1 MLKNKAALP
10 LVSVVIPC
18 FNHQDYVQQTIQSV
32 IDQDYSNIELII
44 IDDGSSDNSVDK
56 IKEMIS
62 KCEKRFTRFK
72 FKNRPNKGLCATLN
86 EALEWCQGE
95 FLSTVAS
102 DDIWF
107 PYKISRQ
114 INLFLDPKN
123 HNIAVISGEM
133 ISIDTHGKSDSRSS
147 FTPPKEQYYSFLD
160 VYRGHGRINAPT
172 AIIRMHCVKEVGGYN
187 TKVIIEDFYMW
198 LAVTNLGYQILAV
211 DDIYAKYRVHRNNTF
226 SKIQLMH
233 ESTKKIREIFMPNKY
248 EYTAAIKSSNQR
260 MFKAASIYEKKYAMK
275 LLFSGKVKIFSKD
288 ILFYI
293 IALFL
298 PKHIFILLLNS
309 FRSFKLKI
317 KNN

>member
-62 KCEKRFTRFK
+62 ICEKRFTRFK

-102 DDIWF
+102 DDIWL
-107 PYKISRQ
+107 PYKTSRQ

-123 HNIAVISGEM
+123 HNVAVISGEM
-133 ISIDTHGKSDSRSS
+133 ISINTHGKSDSRSS

-160 VYRGHGRINAPT
+160 IYRGHSRINAPT
-172 AIIRMHCVKEVGGYN
+172 AMIRMHCVKEAGGYN

-198 LAVTNLGYQILAV
+198 LAVTNLGYQILGV
-211 DDIYAKYRVHRNNTF
+211 DTVFTKYRIHSNNTF
-226 SKIQLMH
+226 SKIEKMNNSRVRILKHFSPDSQTLSETIH
-233 ESTKKIREIFMPNKY
+233 YNNKKN
-248 EYTAAIKSSNQR
+248 
-260 MFKAASIYEKKYAMK
+260 FKAASIYQKHYALK
-275 LLFSGKVKIFSKD
+275 LLVAHNFKLLSRDTLPYVIIIFIPKKIFFKS
-288 ILFYI
+288 LVY
-293 IALFL
+293 LRFL
-298 PKHIFILLLNS
+298 K
-309 FRSFKLKI
+309 KI
-317 KNN
+317 KTKL